1 MQSKPLRHALLLIE
15 NISLLHNRGSNLE
28 KLDLMIKSSSKL
40 QCSSAVVVF
49 FVSLLFLIQ
58 LISCML

>member
-1 MQSKPLRHALLLIE
+1 MRSKPLRHALLLIE
-15 NISLLHNRGSNLE
+15 NIALLRNRESNLE
-28 KLDLMIKSSSKL
+28 KPDLMFKSSSKL